1 MIRILVW
8 AFIIVV
14 VIGVMFYYRKK
25 KDASILKT
33 FFMGCAAFIA
43 TFVFLF
49 VMFLI
54 FNTDEETSTS
64 DGDEVVNYID
74 NRLGLWT
81 IEEYVND
88 FKEPTGQKFIFQEST
103 KGSFSNSATTNSEL
117 IAQILIDNDD
127 IRIQLKRYG
136 SSYAKDEE
144 YIAFQVKR
152 DNEIID
158 LGSNN
163 YINNQGYI
171 NVGKTSSSPLIDLL
185 MKGGEVKFFGSMKN
199 GRSTYNFSFNGD
211 KLKEALAEIGVFYDS
226 KEGSKTK

>member
-158 LGSNN
+158 LGSHN